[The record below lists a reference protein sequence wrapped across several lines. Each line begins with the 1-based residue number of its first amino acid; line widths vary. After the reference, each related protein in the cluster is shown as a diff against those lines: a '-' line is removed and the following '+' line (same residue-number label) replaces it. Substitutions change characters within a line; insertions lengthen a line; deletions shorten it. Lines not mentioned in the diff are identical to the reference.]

1 MSPVVAVVANP
12 KRSGGA
18 RRRLES
24 IVALSE
30 HLGCQVEVF
39 QPTLSPGRRGTA
51 AAVTDLIS
59 GQAVPEVLA
68 WNPEP
73 VVRGLVRLAPDI
85 VVYQTTRSLHPAVT
99 GAMGDTGRSKVEAP
113 VQIVDLV
120 DRLSISYR
128 QRARAGTAM
137 LNPAFRLLATVHE
150 RAELRLVASAPSGT
164 GLPMVAAGHREAVD
178 LGIPWIPNIPPSAA
192 PSPPGLGPI
201 PDDGRLGPANRHD
214 AVFFGTLDYRPNVE
228 ALNTLHRWVAEDGG
242 RPPSVLVA
250 GRNPSPEVRELCRV
264 NGWTLESDF
273 PSVPELAR
281 RAAVAIAPLQ
291 STSGIQNKI
300 MEAAQAGLPQVVTSA
315 AVAGYHPDIPLP
327 VVDTGPG
334 FLAELRRLV
343 DHPAAVRTQVAAV
356 RRHLAETISVE
367 AVAPRWGRLLEPRPD
382 HGALPPTRPSRA

>member
-1 MSPVVAVVANP
+1 MSPVMAVVANP
-12 KRSGGA
+12 KRSGGS

-30 HLGCQVEVF
+30 HLGFRVEVF
-39 QPTLSPGRRGTA
+39 QPALSPVPRATA
-51 AAVTDLIS
+51 AAVTDLIR
-59 GQAVPEVLA
+59 GRAVPEVVA

-73 VVRGLVRLAPDI
+73 VVQGLVRLAPDI
-85 VVYQTTRSLHPAVT
+85 VVYQTTRALHPAVT
-99 GAMGDTGRSKVEAP
+99 RAMGGTGRPKVGAP

-137 LNPAFRLLATVHE
+137 LKPAFRLLATAHQ
-150 RAELRLVASAPSGT
+150 RAELAMVASGPSGT
-164 GLPMVAAGHREAVD
+164 GLPTVAAGHREAVD
-178 LGIPWIPNIPPSAA
+178 LGIPWIPNIPPPAA
-192 PSPPGLGPI
+192 PNPPRLGLI
-201 PDDGRLGPANRHD
+201 HDNGRLGPGTGHD

-228 ALNTLHRWVAEDGG
+228 ALQTLHRWVAEDRG

-273 PSVPELAR
+273 ASVPELAR

-300 MEAAQAGLPQVVTSA
+300 MEATQAGLPQVVTSA

-327 VVDTGPG
+327 IVDTGPG

-356 RRHLAETISVE
+356 RRHLAETISIE
-367 AVAPRWGRLLEPRPD
+367 AVAPRWGRLLEPGSD
-382 HGALPPTRPSRA
+382 HEKPAPTRHCRS